1 MSRQERHQ
9 QEAYRMAAAGCPP
22 AAYGAGGDRR
32 GSGVGPHRSPRA
44 SEHRRDT
51 SPYRAV
57 G

>member
-1 MSRQERHQ
+1 
-9 QEAYRMAAAGCPP
+9 MAAAGCPP